1 VKYIP
6 YTKLSGVPNVVV
18 DGAAQDDTVITLSHW
33 PGSDSP
39 PEFRADTSAE
49 IVLNYLGTPGAAKKY
64 APKVKAVSNNHFD
77 EDGLCAVWAMLHHK
91 KASRMRDLLVDV
103 ATAGDFSV
111 YRRPQAAK
119 VVFTIRS
126 HADPATSPVDDQ
138 LQDDDGTGSARYQAL
153 LPLLEDFMDETE
165 RYGPYWDTEWSSML
179 RSKTALVTGQVELHE
194 IPHVDLAVAQ
204 SPETLHEMVIN
215 QNTERLRVLTAR
227 PGGYYCLRYRYETW
241 VQFASRPVKPRVDLA
256 PLQPRLQDLERE
268 NVTWTFGGLGSITPT
283 FQPLAPDGQPAPSS
297 LMLETLLDE
306 LVAYYEQEQDNPALQ
321 WNPYA

>member
-1 VKYIP
+1 MKYIP
-6 YTKLSGVPNVVV
+6 YTQLNGVPNVVV
-18 DGAAQDDTVITLSHW
+18 DGAAQDDTVVTLSHW
-33 PGSDSP
+33 PGSGSP

-49 IVLNYLGTPGAAKKY
+49 IVLNYLGTPGASKQY
-64 APKVKAVSNNHFD
+64 APRVKAVSNNHFD
-77 EDGLCAVWAMLHHK
+77 EDGLCAVWAMLHPK

-126 HADPATSPVDDQ
+126 YADPATSPVDDQ
-138 LQDDDGTGSARYQAL
+138 LHDDDGTGSARYQAL
-153 LPLLEDFMDETE
+153 LPLLEDFMDETD
-165 RYGPYWDTEWSSML
+165 RYGPYWDGEWSSML
-179 RSKTALVTGQVELHE
+179 RSKTALVTGEVELHE

-268 NVTWTFGGLGSITPT
+268 NVTWTFGSLGSISPT
-283 FQPLAPDGQPAPSS
+283 FQPLGPDGQPAPSS
-297 LMLETLLDE
+297 LTLETLLDE
-306 LVAYYEQEQDNPALQ
+306 LVAYYEREQDNPALQ
-321 WNPYA
+321 WDPYA